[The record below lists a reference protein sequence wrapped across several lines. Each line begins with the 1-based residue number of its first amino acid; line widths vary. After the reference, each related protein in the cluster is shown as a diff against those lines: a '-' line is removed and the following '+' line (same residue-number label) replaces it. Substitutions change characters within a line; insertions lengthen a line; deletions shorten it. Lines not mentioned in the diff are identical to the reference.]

1 MGDVLSQSQIDELL
15 NSFSTMG
22 SKAFDDIEEQSSEKK
37 IKPYD
42 FKMPKKFTKE
52 QLKVIDSIYEIYS
65 RLLSSYLTG
74 LTRLYCKVKVLQIEE
89 QRYYEFNNAL
99 SDYIMMGFVNMGIDD
114 EDIMDTICMIQLSNP
129 VTFSLMDRLLGGYGS
144 FVDVNRDF
152 TEIEVGLMT
161 GVFKKMAFMMKEA
174 WSSHIDINPTL
185 AKVETNARVSQ
196 SIAPDEV
203 IVLATLELEIKEVK
217 NIVSLCI
224 PAVNMESIMA
234 KFGDKF
240 TTRNIKRYDANR
252 ENERREEILQGVKNS
267 SLKIDVI
274 LSETQVE
281 LYDILNLQINDII
294 PLNMPITDNVTV
306 KIGNQVW
313 YDGKLGIKNNKK
325 AVRIDNIF
333 KN

>member
-185 AKVETNARVSQ
+185 DKVETNARVSQ

>member
-15 NSFSTMG
+15 NSFSAMG
-22 SKAFDDIEEQSSEKK
+22 SKAFDDIEEQSNEKK

-114 EDIMDTICMIQLSNP
+114 EDIMDTVCMIQLSNP
-129 VTFSLMDRLLGGYGS
+129 VTFSLMDRLLGGYGG

-152 TEIEVGLMT
+152 TEIEVGLLT
-161 GVFKKMAFMMKEA
+161 GVFKKMAFIMKEA

-185 AKVETNARVSQ
+185 VKVETNARVSQ

-234 KFGDKF
+234 KFGDRYS
-240 TTRNIKRYDANR
+240 TRNTKKYDANR
-252 ENERREEILQGVKNS
+252 ENERRDEILKGVKNS

-281 LYDILNLQINDII
+281 LYDILNLQVNDII
-294 PLNMPITDNVTV
+294 PLNMPITENVTV
-306 KIGNQVW
+306 KIGDQVW

-325 AVRIDNIF
+325 AVRIDNIY